1 MGVFIFLLQSSYDI
15 INLKVKVMANKRTTK
30 KIQKHVTRT
39 AKQLAKT
46 HNGRVALV
54 FIALLLVAA
63 IAFGAWWFY
72 FRKKPADTPVINPDG
87 GQAAYVQSYPIVSDQ
102 DISIH
107 FLELGNHYAGDCVYI
122 KTAECD
128 ILIDC
133 GSRLNSLPTITDYL
147 SHYVTDGVFEY
158 VILTHAHQ
166 DHIAGFAAAQYNNSF
181 FGAYSVEIFIDSA
194 TLVDGALYTRFTNNL
209 TEAVTNHGTTHY
221 TALQCVNETGGAHKS
236 YSVGGG
242 YSMTILD
249 TEYYETP
256 SSNENNNSVSCL
268 FSNGT
273 RNYLFTGDLEE
284 EGEESLIE
292 RNTLSLVDL
301 FKAGHHGS
309 YTASSAALMAIIQPK
324 TVVVCCCAGSNEYT
338 EDNNNKFPSQHF
350 VNNVCPYTSEIYV
363 TTLYDTNVSGKQVP
377 FNGNVVYM
385 SKGDVYKLA
394 CSASAI
400 KLQDSEWF
408 KVYRELPT

>member
-1 MGVFIFLLQSSYDI
+1 
-15 INLKVKVMANKRTTK
+15 MANKRTTK
-30 KIQKHVTRT
+30 KIQKHVTRAT
-39 AKQLAKT
+39 KQLART

-72 FRKKPADTPVINPDG
+72 FRKPADTPVINPES
-87 GQAAYVQSYPIVSDQ
+87 GQGAYVQSYPVVSDQ

-122 KTAECD
+122 KTAQCD

-181 FGAYSVEIFIDSA
+181 FGKYSVEIFIDSA

-209 TEAVTNHGTTHY
+209 NEAVTNHGTTHY

-249 TEYYETP
+249 TEYYQTP

-284 EGEESLIE
+284 EGEASLIE
-292 RNTLSLVDL
+292 KNSLPHVDL

-309 YTASSAALMAIIQPK
+309 YTASSAALMAVIQPK
-324 TVVVCCCAGSNEYT
+324 TVVVCCCAGDDEYT
-338 EDNNNKFPSQHF
+338 SDNAKKFPSQQF
-350 VNNVCPYTSEIYV
+350 VNNVAPYTSEIYV
-363 TTLYDTNVSGKQVP
+363 TTLNDESVDGKHVS

-385 SKGDVYKLA
+385 SKGNEYKVA
-394 CSASAI
+394 CSASTT
-400 KLQDSEWF
+400 KLKDSEWF
-408 KVYRELPT
+408 KEYRVLPA